1 MIGWWCWRNISVSG
15 LFKDKYRI
23 PSARLQTWDY
33 ANHGMYFIT
42 ICTANRE
49 CYFGEIVET
58 RCLASSTNIPEY
70 EMQLNDLG
78 KKVESEWLKTAELR
92 PDMNLELAE
101 YVVMP
106 NHFHGII
113 IIGENQYNT
122 SVYNTDREL
131 EPSYLDMAHS
141 DAKHRASTIDDIN
154 DNSKNKFGKQ
164 SKNLASILRGFK
176 SAVTTYARIND
187 IPFNWQPRFHDHI
200 ITKNEEYLRIAD
212 YIINNPQNWQK
223 DKFYR

>member
-1 MIGWWCWRNISVSG
+1 MSE

-23 PSARLQTWDY
+23 PSARLQTWNY
-33 ANHGMYFIT
+33 ADNGMYFIT

-49 CYFGEIVET
+49 CFFGNIVET
-58 RCLASSTNIPEY
+58 RCIASLTNMPEY

-101 YVVMP
+101 YIVMP

-122 SVYNTDREL
+122 SMYNTDREL
-131 EPSYLDMAHS
+131 EPSYLGITHL
-141 DAKHRASTIDDIN
+141 DAKHHVSADQNVN
-154 DNSKNKFGKQ
+154 DNSKNKFGSQ

-200 ITKNEEYLRIAD
+200 ITTNEEYLRIAD
-212 YIINNPQNWQK
+212 YIINNPNNWQK
-223 DKFYR
+223 DKFYK